1 MSPLVGRVSMQRR
14 VVPLKAAR
22 NRRPARRRPAEV
34 SCQMCVSRASGQPI
48 GHWSTTMPSL

>member
-1 MSPLVGRVSMQRR
+1 MSPLVGRVSMQKGE
-14 VVPLKAAR
+14 VPLKAAR

-34 SCQMCVSRASGQPI
+34 SRQMRVRRASGQPI